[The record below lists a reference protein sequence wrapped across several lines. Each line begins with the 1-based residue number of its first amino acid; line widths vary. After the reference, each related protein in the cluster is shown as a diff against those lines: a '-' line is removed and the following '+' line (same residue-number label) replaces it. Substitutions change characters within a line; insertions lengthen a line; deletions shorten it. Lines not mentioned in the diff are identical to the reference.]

1 MSIQTGKT
9 IEAGT
14 IHHLTRKAFESGYKV
29 LIHKGGTGSGK
40 TYDLM
45 IYALITFAMN
55 TPNVIVTI
63 VSESFPHLEIG
74 CIRYAKKFI
83 SQLELTDYIKFNE
96 SKSFYKLPNSSIVEF
111 FSADRIGKA
120 LGARRTLLY
129 GNEIN
134 HLKLDVWDELA
145 RRSELVMADFN
156 PTAQFWLEKW
166 LEYQENYKVI
176 LSNHVDNLFLPDT
189 ERKKIEARAAK
200 DPNFKRIHIDC
211 EYGIYEGLVF
221 PLIEIIDQWPD
232 GISKG
237 YGLDFGY
244 TNDPTALIAVGE
256 TDTEIYLDE
265 LIYNTGLLNRDII
278 SMMKA
283 KNIRLNY
290 DEIIA
295 DSADPKSIDEIRLSG
310 FNIKPCIKGSDSIS
324 LGIDRMLSKRIK
336 ITKRSINTIRE
347 FRNYSWESDKN
358 GNPTNKPID
367 GFNHAIDA
375 IRYKVSYKRS
385 ETSYRSSASNVPRPS
400 SI

>member
-14 IHHLTRKAFESGYKV
+14 IHHLTRKAFDSGYKV

-83 SQLELTDYIKFNE
+83 SKLELTDYIKFNE
-96 SKSFYKLPNSSIVEF
+96 SKSFYKLPNGSIVEF

-176 LSNHVDNLFLPDT
+176 LSNHIDNLFLPDT
-189 ERKKIEARAAK
+189 ERRKIEARAAK

-221 PLIEIIDQWPD
+221 PLIEIVDQWPE
-232 GISKG
+232 GLAKG

-244 TNDPTALIAVGE
+244 TNDPTALIATSERG
-256 TDTEIYLDE
+256 DDLYLDE
-265 LIYNTGLLNRDII
+265 LIYMTGLTNRDIANMFESVGI
-278 SMMKA
+278 K
-283 KNIRLNY
+283 KNY
-290 DEIIA
+290 DVIIA
-295 DSADPKSIDEIRLSG
+295 DSAEPKSIDEIRLSG
-310 FNIKPCIKGSDSIS
+310 YNIKPAIKGADSIKA
-324 LGIDRMLSKRIK
+324 GIDKMLQKNIK
-336 ITKRSINTIRE
+336 ITKRSVNLIRE
-347 FRNYSWESDKN
+347 FRNYSWVTDKL

-367 GFNHAIDA
+367 GFNHGIDA
-375 IRYKVSYKRS
+375 VRYSVSLPKPKQS
-385 ETSYRSSASNVPRPS
+385 FV
-400 SI
+400 I

>member
-14 IHHLTRKAFESGYKV
+14 IHHLTRKAFDLGYKV

-96 SKSFYKLPNSSIVEF
+96 SKSFYKLPNGSIVEF

-176 LSNHVDNLFLPDT
+176 LSNHIDNLFLPDT
-189 ERKKIEARAAK
+189 ERRKIEARAAK

-221 PLIEIIDQWPD
+221 PLIEIIDQWPE
-232 GISKG
+232 GLAKG

-244 TNDPTALIAVGE
+244 TNDPTALIATSERG
-256 TDTEIYLDE
+256 DDLYLDE
-265 LIYNTGLLNRDII
+265 LIYMTGLTNRDIANMFESVGI
-278 SMMKA
+278 K
-283 KNIRLNY
+283 KNY
-290 DEIIA
+290 DVIIA
-295 DSADPKSIDEIRLSG
+295 DSAEPKSIDEIRLSG
-310 FNIKPCIKGSDSIS
+310 YNIKPAIKGADSIKA
-324 LGIDRMLSKRIK
+324 GIDKMLQKNIK
-336 ITKRSINTIRE
+336 ITKRSVNLIRE
-347 FRNYSWESDKN
+347 FRNYSWVTDKL

-367 GFNHAIDA
+367 GFNHGIDA
-375 IRYKVSYKRS
+375 VRYSVSLPKPKQS
-385 ETSYRSSASNVPRPS
+385 FV
-400 SI
+400 I

>member
-14 IHHLTRKAFESGYKV
+14 IHHLTRKAFDLGYKV

-45 IYALITFAMN
+45 IYAMITFAMN
-55 TPNVIVTI
+55 TQNVIVTI

-96 SKSFYKLPNSSIVEF
+96 SKSFYKLPNGSIVEF

-176 LSNHVDNLFLPDT
+176 LSNHIDNLFLPDT
-189 ERKKIEARAAK
+189 ERRKIEARAAK

-221 PLIEIIDQWPD
+221 PLIEIVDQWPE
-232 GISKG
+232 GLAKV

-244 TNDPTALIAVGE
+244 TNDPTALIATSERG
-256 TDTEIYLDE
+256 DDLYLDE
-265 LIYNTGLLNRDII
+265 LIYMTGLTNRDIANLFESVGI
-278 SMMKA
+278 K
-283 KNIRLNY
+283 KNY
-290 DEIIA
+290 DVIIA
-295 DSADPKSIDEIRLSG
+295 DSAEPKSIDEIRLSG
-310 FNIKPCIKGSDSIS
+310 YNIKPAIKGADSIKA
-324 LGIDRMLSKRIK
+324 GIDKMLQKNIK
-336 ITKRSINTIRE
+336 ITKRSVNLIRE
-347 FRNYSWESDKN
+347 FRNYSWVTDKL

-367 GFNHAIDA
+367 GFNHGIDA
-375 IRYKVSYKRS
+375 VRYSVSLPKPKQS
-385 ETSYRSSASNVPRPS
+385 FV
-400 SI
+400 I